1 MKQSTHLVK
10 DYILFLLTRKDY
22 STAELLEKSLKKNYD
37 GIDIKQAISDLT
49 QIGLIN
55 DVRMAENIIANYSG
69 YKGKTW
75 IKQKLMIKK
84 IPYTT
89 IEILLEETED
99 VNQANDTFKKKVMQK
114 YSINNWYD
122 LEIKTKQKILH
133 YIARQGF
140 PNPFEVL
147 GTWIKNDNIGR

>member
-10 DYILFLLTRKDY
+10 DYILFLLTRRDY
-22 STAELLEKSLKKNYD
+22 STAELLEKSLKKSYD
-37 GIDIKQAISDLT
+37 GIDTKQAISDLT
-49 QIGLIN
+49 QAGLIN
-55 DVRMAENIIANYSG
+55 DVRMAENIITNYIG

-89 IEILLEETED
+89 IEIVLEETEN
-99 VNQANDTFKKKVMQK
+99 VNQANSAFEKKVMKK
-114 YSINNWYD
+114 YSIANWSD
-122 LEIKTKQKILH
+122 LEVKTKQKILH

-140 PNPFEVL
+140 SNPFEVL
-147 GTWIKNDNIGR
+147 NSWIKNDNI